1 MRGLE
6 SIGLCFQS
14 SFCPQL
20 SKVSLQL
27 IPTQFITNEAHYAGC
42 LVFEQLSHLIVLLF
56 FGCVEMYAVGLQ
68 KGKGQFQ
75 ILFIFPPAEEVEFIG
90 QKSGVFTTHCL
101 AIIS

>member
-1 MRGLE
+1 
-6 SIGLCFQS
+6 
-14 SFCPQL
+14 
-20 SKVSLQL
+20 
-27 IPTQFITNEAHYAGC
+27 
-42 LVFEQLSHLIVLLF
+42 
-56 FGCVEMYAVGLQ
+56 MYAVGLQ